1 MTPENEKYFKDT
13 KKTTNSFL
21 DDFHEY
27 LEIISEFK
35 SNPYLKEFHT
45 KVVSEVCKTS
55 LMVKESLYVI
65 TIRRLA
71 EMVQTLT
78 MKLDSDGTYQSMLH
92 YKSLYEETAKKL
104 EQSEKNLKEISKIIN
119 RGDTVE

>member
-1 MTPENEKYFKDT
+1 
-13 KKTTNSFL
+13 
-21 DDFHEY
+21 
-27 LEIISEFK
+27 
-35 SNPYLKEFHT
+35 
-45 KVVSEVCKTS
+45 
-55 LMVKESLYVI
+55 MVKESLYVI

>member
-65 TIRRLA
+65 TIRRLV

-78 MKLDSDGTYQSMLH
+78 MKLDSDGAYQSMLR

-104 EQSEKNLKEISKIIN
+104 ERSEKNLKEISKIVN